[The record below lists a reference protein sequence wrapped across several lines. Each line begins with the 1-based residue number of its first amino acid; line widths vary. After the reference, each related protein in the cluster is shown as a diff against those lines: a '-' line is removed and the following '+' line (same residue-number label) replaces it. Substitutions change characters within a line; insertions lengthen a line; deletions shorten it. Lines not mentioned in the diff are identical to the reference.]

1 MDIKD
6 IIAKNIKSIRK
17 EKWIGQEK
25 LADLAGIHRT
35 HISLIERGQS
45 NMTIEILDKISK
57 ALSVEIQMLVKKN

>member
-17 EKWIGQEK
+17 DKWIGQEK

-45 NMTIEILDKISK
+45 NMTIEVLEKIAK
-57 ALSVEIQMLVKKN
+57 ALEVDVYLLTK

>member
-17 EKWIGQEK
+17 EQWIGQEK

-45 NMTIEILDKISK
+45 NMTIEVLEKIAK
-57 ALSVEIQMLVKKN
+57 ALGVVIQDLVKAI